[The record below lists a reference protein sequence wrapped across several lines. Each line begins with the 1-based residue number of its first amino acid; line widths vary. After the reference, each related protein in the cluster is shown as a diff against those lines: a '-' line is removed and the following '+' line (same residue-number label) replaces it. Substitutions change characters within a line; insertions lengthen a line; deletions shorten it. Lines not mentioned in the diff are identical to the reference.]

1 RELVSQGF
9 TSNLYRRTRVAGDAV
24 RLARRFRKFEDMILR
39 FVTHPDLVAFTNN
52 EAERTIRPVKMQMRS
67 SGGCWRT
74 LKGLADFALVH
85 SYLSTAAKW
94 GIDKL
99 DALKQLFTT
108 GRPWL
113 PPALT
118 PSTAT

>member
-1 RELVSQGF
+1 MAALLCEANEAAKTARAAGQVALPEPVLADLLARYRELVSQGF
-9 TSNLYRRTRVAGDAV
+9 SDNLYRRTRVAGDAV
-24 RLARRFRKFEDMILR
+24 RLD
-39 FVTHPDLVAFTNN
+39 
-52 EAERTIRPVKMQMRS
+52 
-67 SGGCWRT
+67 
-74 LKGLADFALVH
+74 

-118 PSTAT
+118 PATAT